1 MKIGNE
7 KLKFTTWIHSRLLA
21 FLICKKRPP
30 FIGGLFLNKTKGEK
44 DERNRK
50 KQLLSSQ

>member
-21 FLICKKRPP
+21 FLICKKNPH
-30 FIGGLFLNKTKGEK
+30 
-44 DERNRK
+44 
-50 KQLLSSQ
+50 LLGVFF